1 MKVGSL
7 MRIWQLPFP
16 GRTFLMIHGILL
28 AKKFFEKFKADHM
41 ELHSQDIQKL
51 SSLMMPMHLKEND
64 LAVRFR
70 QNKFNLKMCEYSF
83 KLLMSFL
90 QDNGFVLLL
99 RIINEH
105 INILAFV
112 GKSKGAHVD
121 EKTDAAAVVTG
132 SSFQMIAGI
141 NSKPILSNLL
151 PEDQDLLNA
160 IETKMQEIE
169 KSDDLKIYE
178 ADKRFFLQRKSMV
191 SGSDDK
197 MPSRDRIPLP
207 KFKEQDVSMEISAL
221 QELRNQIKLSRS
233 ELPSIACYTF
243 HNTHDALTSLQF
255 SRNSALVSTGSDE
268 SIIRVWS
275 LKGEHL
281 YGLRNDIEIS
291 TSDLSTGSKLL
302 RFISLIKYRPTIDL
316 STRSRL
322 EQIPRKGRQC
332 V

>member
-1 MKVGSL
+1 
-7 MRIWQLPFP
+7 
-16 GRTFLMIHGILL
+16 MIHGIFL
-28 AKKFFEKFKADHM
+28 AKKFFEKFKTEHM

-51 SSLMMPMHLKEND
+51 SSLVMPMHLKENE

-112 GKSKGAHVD
+112 GKSKGVHVD
-121 EKTDAAAVVTG
+121 EKADSAAVVTG
-132 SSFQMIAGI
+132 SSFQIIAGI
-141 NSKPILSNLL
+141 NSKPILSSLL

-160 IETKMQEIE
+160 IEAKMQDIE
-169 KSDDLKIYE
+169 KSGDLKIHE
-178 ADKRFFLQRKSMV
+178 ADRKLFLQRKSML

-197 MPSRDRIPLP
+197 MPPRDRIPLP
-207 KFKEQDVSMEISAL
+207 RFKEQDVSMEISAL
-221 QELRNQIKLSRS
+221 QELRNQIKLGRS

-243 HNTHDALTSLQF
+243 HNTHDAMTSIQF

-268 SIIRVWS
+268 SIIKVWS

-281 YGLRNDIEIS
+281 HGLRDDVDIPM
-291 TSDLSTGSKLL
+291 SDLSAGKLL
-302 RFISLIKYRPTIDL
+302 MRFLSLVEYRPTIDICPF
-316 STRSRL
+316 TRFRL
-322 EQIPRKGRQC
+322 E
-332 V
+332 